1 MRQDEEK
8 TVQKYAKERRSRKRW
23 HRVATC
29 LAAVVVFC
37 TTYALILP
45 AITMEKHCGLTEH
58 THTDA
63 CYTQVTAIEKKVP
76 VCTAERLG
84 IHQHTDTCFDA
95 DGKLICG
102 QADYVVHHH
111 DAACYDENGV
121 LWCPLP
127 EAEAHQ
133 HTDSCYSKPEP
144 AEETVHTH
152 TDDCYTVE
160 RGALICQE
168 HVHTDACYAETTKL
182 ICDVEESAGHQHD
195 ESCTDEN
202 GEIVCGQEC
211 SEGHQHTEGCYETIR
226 ELTCGSDSSH
236 QHGDDCYEWKQV
248 LTCDL
253 PTEPTE
259 GEPVLI
265 CGEPAAVSH
274 QHTDAC
280 FETVEE
286 PVDTEALTCTIPEDE
301 NHTHGPRC
309 HGTWELTCGMQE
321 HVHGEN
327 CVVDEDAFC
336 GKQAHTHDE
345 TCLDENG
352 NQVCG
357 LEEHTHTL
365 SCYSDPEADVET
377 REQWEQTFAKVT
389 LTGDWRQDVIAIAET
404 QLGYTESAR
413 NYAVWEDGTTHGYTR
428 YGDWYGSPYGDWCAM
443 FASFCIHY
451 AGVEDMPL
459 NWGCRTW
466 IAELEPLDRYRPAQG
481 EEPYSPEVGDL
492 IFYDWEGDGLSDHV
506 GLVAERIPET
516 EDEPARLVAIEGNSA
531 NKVQYVTYDLDD
543 PVILGYGLLPE
554 QEFFCGKIGHVHT
567 ARCGSGCPLEEHIHT
582 EQCELPA
589 EEEVLTNL
597 TFEGADYTVL
607 VQYGPDAVLPEG
619 VKLEVSEIPGDSEEY
634 QDYLSQTST
643 AMEKAGQTDTVVF
656 ARFFDIRFTL
666 DGQTLEPAAPV
677 SVTITY
683 AEPVETSE
691 DASCQA
697 IHFGQE
703 GTEILDVTTEQRED
717 GSTSFTH
724 TQNGFSVVGDVVAV
738 SAAYNPADNGPDR
751 LPVDY
756 YVCIDGVWTCVGST
770 KTGWY
775 YTRNWDGKE
784 DFTDYN
790 RDYITVEQAVS
801 ILKDY
806 GFTGTE
812 DNPSR
817 VTAYQQK
824 SDNTNIYSDTNT
836 VTLGDGTK
844 ILPLSRNTDH
854 AGYNLYYLPKNTK
867 EISNVPSPESLDK
880 AANGFYTVKVF
891 DALGVELK
899 SEVVRTGESF
909 TYDAST
915 SGVTSWLVARD
926 GGVVETESGS
936 QIVVNDV
943 TTPVT
948 ISPNPGVDAGSHSVT
963 FKVMIDREWKTVG
976 SLPYYYSRDV
986 GGSNRAY
993 ITSAMAAQILGK
1005 YGYTA
1010 DKDPGKHFGYS
1021 YNDIYTIYYYANGS
1035 TQTNFCMDINGGVLE
1050 EAQVVQLW
1058 ESNGTDAQV
1067 FRIWDAGNGYSFLT
1081 PIGSSGFHVNVY
1093 GYTTGDPSSTQL
1105 KLSSATNENS
1115 QWRVDTGSDGRTTFW
1130 SALAPDDQV
1139 IDLSQANISNGG
1151 RLQVWHST
1159 GGARYWY
1166 LVQQYRISN
1175 NTASAPNADG
1185 TYNIGLTPES
1195 NGDIVCY
1202 YLPGETAAA
1211 YTNAAENGINV
1222 QNSVWSVSVR
1232 DDTHAVYS
1240 EGDLSTM
1247 VQYAP
1252 NGGAVTVTVQ
1262 NADGILWSCQGLD
1275 GEAVEAESSQSEGY
1289 TTFVIKNITQPVE
1302 VVATKTNPTF
1312 TVQYYANIDRY
1323 LLGDNGNLEVI
1334 DTSGKHLPTN
1344 SGSQPLLHL
1353 MLENIGQNT
1362 NQNRGNATSL
1372 NRVKS
1377 EKCLT
1382 QMYTDGTYNFEQH
1395 PGLEYFDK
1403 LWNQSNYLLD
1413 AVLVLKDGKSPDSTN
1428 DDDWWWYQI
1437 NRDTWDNVTFTNLA
1451 SEEKAP
1457 RQDGVKQSAE
1467 GTYCILIQEGTVL
1480 RLRYET
1486 SNQTYTNQANFHD
1499 YDITSGQNDN
1509 GTWRSGITGIN
1520 QASNYVTSS
1529 NGQRK
1534 FNGSHNAGAAADTF
1548 AFGNANC
1555 ETGLGLAQWDGN
1567 NINAY
1572 NGQNFWMSNDKSEY
1586 YGKGV
1591 YKGCTFGLVNGL
1603 DGNGNL
1609 IWDPWITAPHL
1620 FNDGTANGKHSYNN
1634 GSLQFIQTGDTYT
1647 LTTANSS
1654 AGIRDNLEYFF
1665 NPSPSSGTTHT
1676 HIFTNNFWPMD
1687 SATNKTDPLMG
1698 AINSSGTCDVK
1709 VNGFWDEQNKVGG
1722 AHDGVRVPISD
1733 DGRAHNWFFG
1743 MNFSLSFTL
1752 TKDYLGPLEYIFFGD
1767 DDMWVFLDNQ
1777 LICDIGGVHSSVG
1790 EFVNLRDYLP
1800 NGSSG
1805 QHTLSF
1811 FYTERGASGS
1821 TCWMSFTLPS
1831 VTSATTGQNIGGLQ
1845 IAKSLEGI
1853 GEADFSGEEYEFK
1866 VELRTSQNGSPL
1878 NQTFSYSKNDGTFG
1892 TIKSGGTITLHQNET
1907 ATISGIPAGTF
1918 YRVTELTTQ
1927 GYHTTVNNNEG
1938 YIVSGT
1944 IENGN
1949 VKPASFV
1956 NRPYMELPNTG
1967 GAGTTS
1973 YSAGGLLLIAAAAA
1987 LLYIHNRRRKED
1999 SPSS

>member
-1 MRQDEEK
+1 MSDMRQDEEK

-84 IHQHTDTCFDA
+84 IHQHTDTCYDA

-127 EAEAHQ
+127 ETEAHQ

-152 TDDCYTVE
+152 TDGCYTLE
-160 RGALICQE
+160 RGDLLCQE

-202 GEIVCGQEC
+202 GEIICGQEC

-236 QHGDDCYEWKQV
+236 QHSDDCYEWKQV
-248 LTCDL
+248 LTCGL

-309 HGTWELTCGMQE
+309 YGTWKLTCGMQE

-506 GLVAERIPET
+506 GLVAELIPET

-554 QEFFCGKIGHVHT
+554 QEFFCGKTGHVHT

-607 VQYGPDAVLPEG
+607 VQYGPDAALPEG

-724 TQNGFSVVGDVVAV
+724 TQNGFSVVGDVVTRLVAL
-738 SAAYNPADNGPDR
+738 NPADNGPDR

-775 YTRNWDGKE
+775 YTRNWHGE
-784 DFTDYN
+784 EGFTDYN
-790 RDYITVEQAVS
+790 RDYITVAQAVS
-801 ILKDY
+801 ILGPY
-806 GFTGTE
+806 GFTGNET
-812 DNPSR
+812 NPSL

-824 SDNTNIYSDTNT
+824 SSNTHVYSDTNT

-854 AGYNLYYLPKNTK
+854 AGYNLYYLPKNTNK
-867 EISNVPSPESLDK
+867 ISNVPSPESLDK

-891 DALGVELK
+891 DAQGEEITSDLVF
-899 SEVVRTGESF
+899 TGGSF
-909 TYDAST
+909 TYDASA
-915 SGVTSWLVARD
+915 SDVTSWLVARD

-963 FKVMIDREWKTVG
+963 FKVMIDGEWKTVG
-976 SLPYYYSRDV
+976 SLPYYFTDEF
-986 GGSNRAY
+986 GGSSRAY

-1010 DKDPGKHFGYS
+1010 DMAPGKHFGYS
-1021 YNDIYTIYYYANGS
+1021 YNDIYKIFYAANTGY
-1035 TQTNFCMDINGGVLE
+1035 CMDVSGNKIENNT
-1050 EAQVVQLW
+1050 AVQLW
-1058 ESNGTDAQV
+1058 TSNNSTAQM
-1067 FRIWDAGNGYSFLT
+1067 FRIWDAGEGYSYIT
-1081 PIGSSGFHVNVY
+1081 PVENSAYHVNVLGGGTADGTKLGIHTAIDAASHWKVENY
-1093 GYTTGDPSSTQL
+1093 ANGTTSFFNKNAP
-1105 KLSSATNENS
+1105 
-1115 QWRVDTGSDGRTTFW
+1115 TT
-1130 SALAPDDQV
+1130 AA
-1139 IDLSQANISNGG
+1139 IDLPGG
-1151 RLQVWHST
+1151 TITAGAQLQIYNNAS
-1159 GGARYWY
+1159 AKYWK
-1166 LVQQYRISN
+1166 LLQQYRISN
-1175 NTASAPNADG
+1175 DTVSSPNDNG

-1195 NGDIVCY
+1195 NGDIICY
-1202 YLPGETAAA
+1202 YLPGETVHA
-1211 YTNAAENGINV
+1211 YTDKTESDIAGK
-1222 QNSVWSVSVR
+1222 NSCWSVSVR

-1252 NGGAVTVTVQ
+1252 NEGEVTVTVQ

-1289 TTFVIKNITQPVE
+1289 TTFMIKKITQPIE
-1302 VVATKTNPTF
+1302 VMATKADPGF
-1312 TVQYYANIDRY
+1312 TVQYYANIARFATSGETT
-1323 LLGDNGNLEVI
+1323 LTVI
-1334 DTSGKHLPTN
+1334 DTSADANGGKATLPWN
-1344 SGSQPLLHL
+1344 GGSMATKKLY
-1353 MLENIGQNT
+1353 LEGIGQNT
-1362 NQNRGNATSL
+1362 NQNNGDFTPLYRIKTTMELTKLYSDKKCRFAT
-1372 NRVKS
+1372 
-1377 EKCLT
+1377 E
-1382 QMYTDGTYNFEQH
+1382 
-1395 PGLEYFDK
+1395 PGLEYFNK
-1403 LWNQSNYLLD
+1403 LKDNSDYVPAAIW
-1413 AVLVLKDGKSPDSTN
+1413 VLKTGEDASSTN
-1428 DDDWWWYQI
+1428 QDDWDIYQW
-1437 NRDTWDNVTFTNLA
+1437 NENTAFTNEA
-1451 SEEKAP
+1451 GQAVG
-1457 RQDGVKQSAE
+1457 D
-1467 GTYCILIQEGTVL
+1467 TILIQDGAVIRLVFDSSAEDYHNGTTF
-1480 RLRYET
+1480 Y
-1486 SNQTYTNQANFHD
+1486 D
-1499 YDITSGQNDN
+1499 YNISSGQNAD
-1509 GTWRSGITGIN
+1509 GRWRTGITGIN
-1520 QASNYVTSS
+1520 SKENYGISG
-1529 NGQRK
+1529 NGQRTW
-1534 FNGSHNAGAAADTF
+1534 NSGADVL

-1555 ETGLGLAQWDGN
+1555 GTGMALYQFDGGTLNKYNGN
-1567 NINAY
+1567 NSNYGGATFEIASGLNSDGTIRY
-1572 NGQNFWMSNDKSEY
+1572 NGY
-1586 YGKGV
+1586 IV
-1591 YKGCTFGLVNGL
+1591 
-1603 DGNGNL
+1603 
-1609 IWDPWITAPHL
+1609 APKL
-1620 FNDGTANGKHSYNN
+1620 FNDGDAQYKQTYS
-1634 GSLQFIQTGDTYT
+1634 GSSLTFDRLGDTYT
-1647 LTTANSS
+1647 LSSATLANSNGQS
-1654 AGIRDNLEYFF
+1654 NTISGLQYFF
-1665 NPSPSSGTTHT
+1665 NPSPYEGKIHT

-1687 SATNKTDPLMG
+1687 AAAGRTDALW
-1698 AINSSGTCDVK
+1698 GTYG
-1709 VNGFWDEQNKVGG
+1709 NPGEFQGFAEGG
-1722 AHDGVRVPISD
+1722 SPTYGWTSNASNFPYGD

-1743 MNFSLSFTL
+1743 MNFALSFSL
-1752 TKDYLGPLEYIFFGD
+1752 TEDYEGPLEYYFFGD
-1767 DDMWVFLDNQ
+1767 DDLWVFLDNR
-1777 LICDIGGVHSSVG
+1777 LICDIGGVHSSIG
-1790 EFVNLRDYLP
+1790 EYVNLRDYLP
-1800 NGSSG
+1800 VGSSG

-1811 FYTERGASGS
+1811 FYTERGDTGS
-1821 TCWMSFTLPS
+1821 TCYMSFTLPS
-1831 VTSATTGQNIGGLQ
+1831 VSSATTSRDTGSLQ
-1845 IAKSLEGI
+1845 IKKSLENTDGM
-1853 GEADFSGEEYEFK
+1853 DFSKEEYEFK
-1866 VELRTSQNGSPL
+1866 VELLTNEDGSAL
-1878 NQTFSYSKNDGTFG
+1878 NQTFSYSRTDGTEITYG
-1892 TIKSGGTITLHQNET
+1892 TIKSGGTIKLKQDET

-1918 YRVTELTTQ
+1918 YQVTELTTQ

-1938 YIVSGT
+1938 YIASGT
-1944 IENGN
+1944 IASGGIA
-1949 VKPASFV
+1949 PASFV
-1956 NRPYMELPNTG
+1956 NRPYMELPSTG

-1973 YSAGGLLLIAAAAA
+1973 YTAGGLLLIAAAAA

>member
-1 MRQDEEK
+1 MSDMRQDEEK

-84 IHQHTDTCFDA
+84 IHQHTDTCYDA

-111 DAACYDENGV
+111 DAACYDENSV

-127 EAEAHQ
+127 ETEAHQ

-152 TDDCYTVE
+152 TDGCYTLE
-160 RGALICQE
+160 RGDLLCQE

-236 QHGDDCYEWKQV
+236 QHSDDCYEWKQV
-248 LTCDL
+248 LTCGL

-259 GEPVLI
+259 GVPVLI

-352 NQVCG
+352 NLVCG

-377 REQWEQTFAKVT
+377 REQWEQTFAGVT
-389 LTGDWRQDVIAIAET
+389 LTGDWRQDVIDIAET

-554 QEFFCGKIGHVHT
+554 QEFSCGKIGHVHT

-607 VQYGPDAVLPEG
+607 VQYGPDAALPEG

-724 TQNGFSVVGDVVAV
+724 TQNGFSVVGDVVTRLVAL
-738 SAAYNPADNGPDR
+738 NPADNGPDR

-775 YTRNWDGKE
+775 YTRNWHGE
-784 DFTDYN
+784 EGFTDYN
-790 RDYITVEQAVS
+790 RDYITVAQAVS
-801 ILKDY
+801 ILGPY
-806 GFTGTE
+806 GFTGNET
-812 DNPSR
+812 NPSL

-824 SDNTNIYSDTNT
+824 SSNTHVYSDTNT
-836 VTLGDGTK
+836 VSVPKDSENGTK
-844 ILPLSRNTDH
+844 ILPLSRNPDH
-854 AGYNLYYLPKNTK
+854 AGYNLYYLPNNNAT
-867 EISNVPSPESLDK
+867 IGATASPENLDK
-880 AANGFYTVKVF
+880 TANGFYTVKVF
-891 DALGVELK
+891 DAQGEEITSDLVF
-899 SEVVRTGESF
+899 TGGSF
-909 TYDAST
+909 TYDASA
-915 SGVTSWLVARD
+915 SDVTSWLVARD

-963 FKVMIDREWKTVG
+963 FKVMIDGEWKTVG
-976 SLPYYYSRDV
+976 SLPYYFTDEF
-986 GGSNRAY
+986 GGSSRAY

-1010 DKDPGKHFGYS
+1010 DMAPGKHFGYS
-1021 YNDIYTIYYYANGS
+1021 YNDIYKILYA
-1035 TQTNFCMDINGGVLE
+1035 TNTGYCMDVNGNKIENGT
-1050 EAQVVQLW
+1050 AVQLW
-1058 ESNGTDAQV
+1058 TSNNSTAQM
-1067 FRIWDAGNGYSFLT
+1067 FRIWDAGEGYSYIT
-1081 PIGSSGFHVNVY
+1081 PVENSAYHVNVLD
-1093 GYTTGDPSSTQL
+1093 GGTADGTKLGIHTATDAASHWKVVSNGDGTTSFYNKNAP
-1105 KLSSATNENS
+1105 
-1115 QWRVDTGSDGRTTFW
+1115 TT
-1130 SALAPDDQV
+1130 AA
-1139 IDLSQANISNGG
+1139 IDLPGG
-1151 RLQVWHST
+1151 TIREGAQLQIYNNAS
-1159 GGARYWY
+1159 AKYWK
-1166 LVQQYRISN
+1166 LLQQYRISN
-1175 NTASAPNADG
+1175 DTVSSPNDNG

-1195 NGDIVCY
+1195 NGDIICY
-1202 YLPGETAAA
+1202 YLPGETVHA
-1211 YTNAAENGINV
+1211 YTDKTESDIAGK
-1222 QNSVWSVSVR
+1222 NSCWSVSVR

-1262 NADGILWSCQGLD
+1262 NADGILWSCVGKN
-1275 GEAVEAESSQSEGY
+1275 GETVTAESTQNGGE
-1289 TTFVIKNITQPVE
+1289 TTFTITNITQPIE
-1302 VVATKTNPTF
+1302 VTATKADPSF
-1312 TVQYYANIDRY
+1312 TVQYYANIPRFANSGSNP
-1323 LLGDNGNLEVI
+1323 LKVI
-1334 DTSGKHLPTN
+1334 DTSGKALPTN
-1344 SGSQPLLHL
+1344 GGTMAMRNLY
-1353 MLENIGQNT
+1353 LEGTGQNT
-1362 NQNRGNATSL
+1362 SQNAGTPTELYKVATT
-1372 NRVKS
+1372 N
-1377 EKCLT
+1377 ELT
-1382 QMYTDGTYNFEQH
+1382 KMYTEKECRFAAE
-1395 PGLEYFDK
+1395 PGLEYFNK
-1403 LWNQSNYLLD
+1403 LKDNEDY
-1413 AVLVLKDGKSPDSTN
+1413 VLMEIWVLKEGKAPGST
-1428 DDDWWWYQI
+1428 DPMDWDIYTY
-1437 NRDTWDNVTFTNLA
+1437 DAETTFTNEA
-1451 SEEKAP
+1451 GQAGQK
-1457 RQDGVKQSAE
+1457 
-1467 GTYCILIQEGTVL
+1467 TILITDNAVVRLVFDASSGDYHNGTTF
-1480 RLRYET
+1480 Y
-1486 SNQTYTNQANFHD
+1486 D
-1499 YDITSGQNDN
+1499 YNISSGQNSD
-1509 GTWRSGITGIN
+1509 GRWRTGITGIN
-1520 QASNYVTSS
+1520 SESNYGTSG
-1529 NGQRK
+1529 NGKRTWQ
-1534 FNGSHNAGAAADTF
+1534 SGADIL

-1555 ETGLGLAQWDGN
+1555 GTGMSGYLFDNSTLNKYSSKNSGYGGATFKLASGLNSDGT
-1567 NINAY
+1567 IRY
-1572 NGQNFWMSNDKSEY
+1572 NE
-1586 YGKGV
+1586 
-1591 YKGCTFGLVNGL
+1591 
-1603 DGNGNL
+1603 
-1609 IWDPWITAPHL
+1609 WIVAPKL
-1620 FNDGTANGKHSYNN
+1620 FNDGDAKGKQTYS
-1634 GSLQFIQTGDTYT
+1634 GSSLTFDRVGDTYT
-1647 LTTANSS
+1647 LSS
-1654 AGIRDNLEYFF
+1654 ATLNNSNGRSNSLGGLQYFF
-1665 NPSPSSGTTHT
+1665 NPSPTSSEIHT

-1687 SATNKTDPLMG
+1687 QASGKTDALWGKYGNPG
-1698 AINSSGTCDVK
+1698 SFQ
-1709 VNGFWDEQNKVGG
+1709 GFTEANNYNWASLAKNFPE
-1722 AHDGVRVPISD
+1722 SD

-1743 MNFSLSFTL
+1743 MNFALSFNL
-1752 TKDYLGPLEYIFFGD
+1752 TADYEGPLEYYFFGD
-1767 DDMWVFLDNQ
+1767 DDLWVFLDNR
-1777 LICDIGGVHSSVG
+1777 LICDIGGVHSSIG
-1790 EFVNLRDYLP
+1790 EYVNLRDYLP
-1800 NGSSG
+1800 VGSSG

-1831 VTSATTGQNIGGLQ
+1831 VSSATTSRDTGSLQ
-1845 IAKSLEGI
+1845 IEKKLENTDGM
-1853 GEADFSGEEYEFK
+1853 DFSKEEYEFK
-1866 VELRTSQNGSPL
+1866 VELLTNDSAL
-1878 NQTFSYSKNDGTFG
+1878 NQTFSYSRTDGTETTYG
-1892 TIKSGGTITLHQNET
+1892 TIKSGGTIKLKQDET

-1918 YRVTELTTQ
+1918 YQVTELTTQ

-1938 YIVSGT
+1938 YIASGT
-1944 IENGN
+1944 IASGGIA
-1949 VKPASFV
+1949 PASFV
-1956 NRPYMELPNTG
+1956 NRPYVELPSTG

-1973 YSAGGLLLIAAAAA
+1973 YTAGGLLLIAAAAA

-1999 SPSS
+1999 SPS

>member
-58 THTDA
+58 IHTDA

-84 IHQHTDTCFDA
+84 IHQHTDTCYDA

-127 EAEAHQ
+127 ETEAHQ

-152 TDDCYTVE
+152 TDGCYTLE
-160 RGALICQE
+160 RGDLLCQE

-309 HGTWELTCGMQE
+309 YGTWELTCGMQE
-321 HVHGEN
+321 HVHGEG

-531 NKVQYVTYDLDD
+531 NKVQSVTYDLDD

-554 QEFFCGKIGHVHT
+554 QEFFCGKTGHVHT

-607 VQYGPDAVLPEG
+607 VQYGPDAALPEG

-724 TQNGFSVVGDVVAV
+724 TQNGFSVVGDVVTRLVAL
-738 SAAYNPADNGPDR
+738 NPADNGPDR

-775 YTRNWDGKE
+775 YTRNWHGE
-784 DFTDYN
+784 EGFTDYN
-790 RDYITVEQAVS
+790 RDYITVAQAVS
-801 ILKDY
+801 ILGPY
-806 GFTGTE
+806 GFTGNET
-812 DNPSR
+812 NPSL

-824 SDNTNIYSDTNT
+824 SSNTYVYSDTNT
-836 VTLGDGTK
+836 VSVPKDSENGTK
-844 ILPLSRNTDH
+844 ILPLSRNPDH
-854 AGYNLYYLPKNTK
+854 AGYNLYYLPNNNAT
-867 EISNVPSPESLDK
+867 IGATASPENLDK
-880 AANGFYTVKVF
+880 TANGFYTVKVF
-891 DALGVELK
+891 DAQGEEITSDLVF
-899 SEVVRTGESF
+899 TGGSF
-909 TYDAST
+909 TYDASA
-915 SGVTSWLVARD
+915 SDVTSWLVARV
-926 GGVVETESGS
+926 GGTVEAVSGS

-948 ISPNPGVDAGSHSVT
+948 ISPNPGIDAGNHSVT
-963 FKVMIDREWKTVG
+963 FKVMIDGEWKTVG
-976 SLPYYYSRDV
+976 SLPYYYSGNV
-986 GGSNRAY
+986 GGSDRAY

-1010 DKDPGKHFGYS
+1010 DMAPGKHFGYS
-1021 YNDIYTIYYYANGS
+1021 YNDIYKIFYAANTGY
-1035 TQTNFCMDINGGVLE
+1035 CMDVNGNKIE
-1050 EAQVVQLW
+1050 NDTAVQLW
-1058 ESNGTDAQV
+1058 TSNDSTAQM
-1067 FRIWDAGNGYSFLT
+1067 FRIWDAGEGYSYIT
-1081 PIGSSGFHVNVY
+1081 PVENSAYHVNVLGGGTADGTKLGIHTAIDAASHWKVENY
-1093 GYTTGDPSSTQL
+1093 ANGTTSFFNKNAP
-1105 KLSSATNENS
+1105 
-1115 QWRVDTGSDGRTTFW
+1115 TT
-1130 SALAPDDQV
+1130 AA
-1139 IDLSQANISNGG
+1139 IDLPGG
-1151 RLQVWHST
+1151 TIREGAQLQIYNNAS
-1159 GGARYWY
+1159 AKYWK
-1166 LVQQYRISN
+1166 LLQQYRISN
-1175 NTASAPNADG
+1175 DTVSSPNDNG

-1195 NGDIVCY
+1195 NGDIICY
-1202 YLPGETAAA
+1202 YLPGETSHV
-1211 YTNAAENGINV
+1211 YTDVKNESDIDTRNTL
-1222 QNSVWSVSVR
+1222 WSVSVR

-1262 NADGILWSCQGLD
+1262 NADGILWSCVGKNGGTVEVESTQNG
-1275 GEAVEAESSQSEGY
+1275 GE
-1289 TTFVIKNITQPVE
+1289 TTFTIANITQPIE
-1302 VVATKTNPTF
+1302 VTATKADPSF
-1312 TVQYYANIDRY
+1312 TVQYYANIPRFAAS
-1323 LLGDNGNLEVI
+1323 GDNPLKVI
-1334 DTSGKHLPTN
+1334 DTSGKILPTN
-1344 SGSQPLLHL
+1344 GGTMATRNLY
-1353 MLENIGQNT
+1353 LEGTGQKT
-1362 NQNRGNATSL
+1362 NQNAGVQTDL
-1372 NRVKS
+1372 YRVKTTT
-1377 EKCLT
+1377 ELT
-1382 QMYTDGTYNFEQH
+1382 KMYTEKKCSFAAE
-1395 PGLEYFDK
+1395 PGLEYFNK
-1403 LWNQSNYLLD
+1403 LKDNEDY
-1413 AVLVLKDGKSPDSTN
+1413 VLKEIWVLKTGKSPDST
-1428 DDDWWWYQI
+1428 DVADWDVFYYEEGTT
-1437 NRDTWDNVTFTNLA
+1437 DFTNEA
-1451 SEEKAP
+1451 GQAV
-1457 RQDGVKQSAE
+1457 DG
-1467 GTYCILIQEGTVL
+1467 TILICDGAVIRLVFDASSGDYHNGTTF
-1480 RLRYET
+1480 Y
-1486 SNQTYTNQANFHD
+1486 D
-1499 YDITSGQNDN
+1499 YNISSGQNSD
-1509 GTWRSGITGIN
+1509 GRWRTGITGIN
-1520 QASNYVTSS
+1520 SESNYGTSG
-1529 NGQRK
+1529 NGKRTWQ
-1534 FNGSHNAGAAADTF
+1534 SGADIL

-1555 ETGLGLAQWDGN
+1555 GTG
-1567 NINAY
+1567 
-1572 NGQNFWMSNDKSEY
+1572 MSGYMFDNSTLNKYSSKNSG
-1586 YGKGV
+1586 YGGA
-1591 YKGCTFGLVNGL
+1591 TFGLASGLNDDGTIRYNG
-1603 DGNGNL
+1603 
-1609 IWDPWITAPHL
+1609 WIVAPKL
-1620 FNDGTANGKHSYNN
+1620 FNDGDATGKQTYS
-1634 GSLQFIQTGDTYT
+1634 GSSLTFDRVGDTYT
-1647 LTTANSS
+1647 LSS
-1654 AGIRDNLEYFF
+1654 ASLSGGGTVSDLQYFF
-1665 NPSPSSGTTHT
+1665 HPSPVSGCIWDGKSNTLSKWQNN
-1676 HIFTNNFWPMD
+1676 IFTNNFWPMD
-1687 SATNKTDPLMG
+1687 QAADKTDALWGQYGNPGKFQGFTETNGYNWSNLATNFP
-1698 AINSSGTCDVK
+1698 
-1709 VNGFWDEQNKVGG
+1709 E
-1722 AHDGVRVPISD
+1722 SD

-1743 MNFSLSFTL
+1743 MNFALSFNL
-1752 TKDYLGPLEYIFFGD
+1752 TADYEGPLEYYFFGD
-1767 DDMWVFLDNQ
+1767 DDLWVFLDNR
-1777 LICDIGGVHSSVG
+1777 LICDIGGVHSSIG
-1790 EFVNLRDYLP
+1790 EYVNLRDYLP
-1800 NGSSG
+1800 VGSSG

-1831 VTSATTGQNIGGLQ
+1831 VSSATTSRDTGSLQ
-1845 IAKSLEGI
+1845 IEKKLENTGDM
-1853 GEADFSGEEYEFK
+1853 DFSGEEYKFEVK
-1866 VELRTSQNGSPL
+1866 LLTAENGSAL
-1878 NQTFSYSKNDGTFG
+1878 NQTFSYSKNDGTYG
-1892 TIKSGGTITLHQNET
+1892 TIKSGGTIKLKQDET

-1918 YRVTELTTQ
+1918 YQVTELTTQ

-1938 YIVSGT
+1938 YIASGT
-1944 IENGN
+1944 IASGGIA
-1949 VKPASFV
+1949 PASFV
-1956 NRPYMELPNTG
+1956 NRPYMELPSTG

-1973 YSAGGLLLIAAAAA
+1973 YTAGGLLLIAAAAA

>member
-1 MRQDEEK
+1 MSDMRQDEEK

-84 IHQHTDTCFDA
+84 IHQHTDTCYDA

-111 DAACYDENGV
+111 DAACYDENSV

-127 EAEAHQ
+127 ETEAHQ

-152 TDDCYTVE
+152 TDGCYTLE
-160 RGALICQE
+160 RGDLLCQE

-236 QHGDDCYEWKQV
+236 QHSDDCYEWKQV
-248 LTCDL
+248 LTCGL

-259 GEPVLI
+259 GVPVLI

-352 NQVCG
+352 NLVCG

-377 REQWEQTFAKVT
+377 REQWEQTFAGVT
-389 LTGDWRQDVIAIAET
+389 LTGDWRQDVIDIAET

-554 QEFFCGKIGHVHT
+554 QEFSCGKIGHVHT

-607 VQYGPDAVLPEG
+607 VQYGPDAALPEG

-724 TQNGFSVVGDVVAV
+724 TQNGFSVVGDVVTRLVAL
-738 SAAYNPADNGPDR
+738 NPADNGPDR

-770 KTGWY
+770 KKGWY
-775 YTRNWDGKE
+775 WNGIEEWS
-784 DFTDYN
+784 DYN
-790 RDYITVEQAVS
+790 RDYISVAQAVS
-801 ILKDY
+801 ILEPY
-806 GFTGTE
+806 GFTGNET
-812 DNPSR
+812 NPSL

-824 SDNTNIYSDTNT
+824 SSNTHVYSDTNT
-836 VTLGDGTK
+836 VSVPKDSENGTK
-844 ILPLSRNTDH
+844 ILPLSRNPDH
-854 AGYNLYYLPKNTK
+854 AGYNLYYLPNNNAT
-867 EISNVPSPESLDK
+867 IGATASPENLDK
-880 AANGFYTVKVF
+880 TANGFYTVKVF
-891 DALGVELK
+891 DAQGEEITSDLVF
-899 SEVVRTGESF
+899 TGGSF
-909 TYDAST
+909 TYDASA
-915 SGVTSWLVARD
+915 SDVTSWLVARV

-963 FKVMIDREWKTVG
+963 FKVMIDGEWKTVG
-976 SLPYYYSRDV
+976 SLPYYYSGNV
-986 GGSNRAY
+986 GGSDRAY

-1010 DKDPGKHFGYS
+1010 DMAPGKHFGYS
-1021 YNDIYTIYYYANGS
+1021 YNDIYKIFYAANTGY
-1035 TQTNFCMDINGGVLE
+1035 CMDVSGNKIENNT
-1050 EAQVVQLW
+1050 AVQLW
-1058 ESNGTDAQV
+1058 TSNNSTAQM
-1067 FRIWDAGNGYSFLT
+1067 FRIWDAGEGYSYIT
-1081 PIGSSGFHVNVY
+1081 PVENSAYHVNVL
-1093 GYTTGDPSSTQL
+1093 GGGTTDGT
-1105 KLSSATNENS
+1105 KLGIHTAIDAASHWKVENYANGTTSFFNENAP
-1115 QWRVDTGSDGRTTFW
+1115 TT
-1130 SALAPDDQV
+1130 AA
-1139 IDLSQANISNGG
+1139 IDLPGG
-1151 RLQVWHST
+1151 TITAGAQLQIYNNAS
-1159 GGARYWY
+1159 AKYWK
-1166 LVQQYRISN
+1166 LLQQYRISN
-1175 NTASAPNADG
+1175 DTVSSPNDNG

-1195 NGDIVCY
+1195 NGDIICY
-1202 YLPGETAAA
+1202 YLPGETVHA
-1211 YTNAAENGINV
+1211 YTDKTESDIAGEN
-1222 QNSVWSVSVR
+1222 SCWSVSVR

-1252 NGGAVTVTVQ
+1252 NEGEVTVTVQ
-1262 NADGILWSCQGLD
+1262 NADGILWSCVGKNGGTVEVESTQNG
-1275 GEAVEAESSQSEGY
+1275 GEA
-1289 TTFVIKNITQPVE
+1289 TFTITNITQPIE
-1302 VVATKTNPTF
+1302 VTATKADPSF
-1312 TVQYYANIDRY
+1312 TVQYYANIPRFANSGSNP
-1323 LLGDNGNLEVI
+1323 LKVI
-1334 DTSGKHLPTN
+1334 DTSGKALPTN
-1344 SGSQPLLHL
+1344 GGTMAARNLYLEGTGRNTSQNAGTKTELHKVMTTTEL
-1353 MLENIGQNT
+1353 TKLYTEKQC
-1362 NQNRGNATSL
+1362 QYE
-1372 NRVKS
+1372 S
-1377 EKCLT
+1377 E
-1382 QMYTDGTYNFEQH
+1382 
-1395 PGLEYFDK
+1395 PGLKYFNK
-1403 LWNQSNYLLD
+1403 LKSNEDY
-1413 AVLVLKDGKSPDSTN
+1413 VLKEIWVLKDGKPANSTN
-1428 DDDWWWYQI
+1428 RDDWSIFSY
-1437 NRDTWDNVTFTNLA
+1437 DKEKTAFTNEAGQAGVNTILITDSA
-1451 SEEKAP
+1451 VIRLVFDTSTGNYYNGTTFYDYNISSGKNADGSWNTIQAGINSEENYS
-1457 RQDGVKQSAE
+1457 GV
-1467 GTYCILIQEGTVL
+1467 
-1480 RLRYET
+1480 
-1486 SNQTYTNQANFHD
+1486 
-1499 YDITSGQNDN
+1499 
-1509 GTWRSGITGIN
+1509 
-1520 QASNYVTSS
+1520 
-1529 NGQRK
+1529 
-1534 FNGSHNAGAAADTF
+1534 GAKF
-1548 AFGNANC
+1548 AFGNQNCGVTLKNQAFSGNTLNKANS
-1555 ETGLGLAQWDGN
+1555 TN
-1567 NINAY
+1567 PN
-1572 NGQNFWMSNDKSEY
+1572 
-1586 YGKGV
+1586 YGKS
-1591 YKGCTFGLVNGL
+1591 TFGIVTGL
-1603 DGNGNL
+1603 DGNGN
-1609 IWDPWITAPHL
+1609 IAYNSAVVAPKL
-1620 FNDGTANGKHSYNN
+1620 FNEGDAIGKQTYA
-1634 GSLQFIQTGDTYT
+1634 GSSLTFDRVGDTYT
-1647 LTTANSS
+1647 LSAATLRNSNGNS
-1654 AGIRDNLEYFF
+1654 HTINELQYFF
-1665 NPSPSSGTTHT
+1665 HPSPAPGKIWDGVNSGYPWQNN
-1676 HIFTNNFWPMD
+1676 IFTNNFWPMD
-1687 SATNKTDPLMG
+1687 PAAGRTDGMWG
-1698 AINSSGTCDVK
+1698 EYGNYEYFNEKK
-1709 VNGFWDEQNKVGG
+1709 VNYEFPTG
-1722 AHDGVRVPISD
+1722 D

-1743 MNFSLSFTL
+1743 MNFALSFNL
-1752 TKDYLGPLEYIFFGD
+1752 TADYEGPLEYYFFGD
-1767 DDMWVFLDNQ
+1767 DDLWVFLDNR
-1777 LICDIGGVHSSVG
+1777 LICDIGGVHSSIG
-1790 EFVNLRDYLP
+1790 EYVNLRDYLP
-1800 NGSSG
+1800 VGSSG

-1831 VTSATTGQNIGGLQ
+1831 VSSATTSRDTGSLQ
-1845 IAKSLEGI
+1845 IEKKLENTDGM
-1853 GEADFSGEEYEFK
+1853 DFSKEEYEFK
-1866 VELRTSQNGSPL
+1866 VELLTNDSAL
-1878 NQTFSYSKNDGTFG
+1878 NQTFSYSRTDGTETTYG

-1918 YRVTELTTQ
+1918 YQVTELTTQ

-1938 YIVSGT
+1938 YIASGT
-1944 IENGN
+1944 IASGGIA
-1949 VKPASFV
+1949 PASFV
-1956 NRPYMELPNTG
+1956 NRPYMELPSTG

-1973 YSAGGLLLIAAAAA
+1973 YTAGGLLLIAAAAA

-1999 SPSS
+1999 SPS

>member
-1 MRQDEEK
+1 MKQEALQGAEKYTKARQRK
-8 TVQKYAKERRSRKRW
+8 KRW
-23 HRVATC
+23 YRVVTG
-29 LAAVVVFC
+29 LACVVVFC
-37 TTYALILP
+37 TVYALILP
-45 AITMEKHCGLTEH
+45 AITLENGACEIPEH
-58 THTDA
+58 THSEA
-63 CYTQVTAIEKKVP
+63 CYTQVTSVTRTKLA
-76 VCTAERLG
+76 CTLN
-84 IHQHTDTCFDA
+84 
-95 DGKLICG
+95 L
-102 QADYVVHHH
+102 HHH
-111 DAACYDENGV
+111 DEICYDSEGNLTCGYADFVVHQHDLACYDENGN
-121 LWCPLP
+121 LRCPLK
-127 EAEAHQ
+127 EIEVHE
-133 HTDSCYSKPEP
+133 HTDSCYAQTKT
-144 AEETVHTH
+144 AEEEDTDECYTVERGELICTEHVH
-152 TDDCYTVE
+152 TDDCYTEVSAFVCTE
-160 RGALICQE
+160 D
-168 HVHTDACYAETTKL
+168 HVHT
-182 ICDVEESAGHQHD
+182 ES
-195 ESCTDEN
+195 
-202 GEIVCGQEC
+202 
-211 SEGHQHTEGCYETIR
+211 CYETTR
-226 ELTCGSDSSH
+226 ELTCGYTEEPAH
-236 QHGDDCYEWKQV
+236 QHTDQCYEQIKK

-253 PTEPTE
+253 SD
-259 GEPVLI
+259 EPVLI
-265 CGEPAAVSH
+265 CEKPEVILHTHQPYVSEEDPGCYDEDGNLVCGEIEVLEH

-286 PVDTEALTCTIPEDE
+286 PLDTEALTCTLPEDE
-301 NHTHGPRC
+301 NHTHGPLC
-309 HGTWELTCGMQE
+309 HGTWELTCGLDE
-321 HVHGEN
+321 HQHSEACTPTEPVYI
-327 CVVDEDAFC
+327 C
-336 GKQAHTHDE
+336 GKEAHTHSQTCYDE
-345 TCLDENG
+345 AGALT
-352 NQVCG
+352 CG

-377 REQWEQTFAKVT
+377 REQWEQTFADVT

-404 QLGYTESAR
+404 QLGYAESTR

-466 IAELEPLDRYRPAQG
+466 IADLEPFDRYRPAQG

-516 EDEPARLVAIEGNSA
+516 ADAPARLAAIEGNSA
-531 NKVQYVTYDLDD
+531 RTVQSVTYDLDD

-554 QEFFCGKIGHVHT
+554 QEFFCGKTGHVHT

-607 VQYGPDAVLPEG
+607 VQYGPDAALPEG

-724 TQNGFSVVGDVVAV
+724 TQNGFSVVGDVVTRLVAL
-738 SAAYNPADNGPDR
+738 NPADNGPDR

-784 DFTDYN
+784 AFTDYN

-801 ILKDY
+801 VLKDY

-812 DNPSR
+812 DYPSR
-817 VTAYQQK
+817 ITAYQQK
-824 SDNTNIYSDTNT
+824 SGNTNIYSDTNT
-836 VTLGDGTK
+836 VTVPRDSENGTK

-854 AGYNLYYLPKNTK
+854 AGYNLYYLPNNTEQIK
-867 EISNVPSPESLDK
+867 GVASPESLNK

-909 TYDAST
+909 IYDASA
-915 SGVTSWLVARD
+915 SDVTSWLVARD
-926 GGVVETESGS
+926 GGTVEIVSDS
-936 QIVVNDV
+936 QIEVTNI

-948 ISPNPGVDAGSHSVT
+948 ISPNPNPGVDAGSHSVT
-963 FKVMIDREWKTVG
+963 FKVMIDGEWKTVG
-976 SLPYYYSRDV
+976 SLPYYYSGDV

-993 ITSAMAAQILGK
+993 ITSAMATQILGK

-1010 DKDPGKHFGYS
+1010 TIAPGYQFGYS
-1021 YNDIYTIYYYANGS
+1021 YNDIYTIYYANGS
-1035 TQTNFCMDINGGVLE
+1035 TRTDFCMDVESGTMAE
-1050 EAQVVQLW
+1050 KQAVQLW
-1058 ESNGTDAQV
+1058 TSNGTDAQV
-1067 FRIWDAGNGYSFLT
+1067 FRIRDAGNDYSFIT
-1081 PIGSSGFHVNVY
+1081 PIGNSGFHVNVY

-1105 KLSSATNENS
+1105 KLSAANNKNS
-1115 QWRVDTGSDGRTTFW
+1115 QWRVETYADGRTTFW
-1130 SALAPDDQV
+1130 SALAPNDQV
-1139 IDLSQANISNGG
+1139 IDLNNNLMEKGG

-1175 NTASAPNADG
+1175 DTVSSPNDNG

-1202 YLPGETAAA
+1202 YLPGETTAA
-1211 YTNAAENGINV
+1211 YTNAAESGINEK
-1222 QNSVWSVSVR
+1222 NSVWSVSVR

-1262 NADGILWSCQGLD
+1262 NADGILWSCVGKN
-1275 GEAVEAESSQSEGY
+1275 GETVTAESTQNGGE
-1289 TTFVIKNITQPVE
+1289 TTFTITNITQPIE
-1302 VVATKTNPTF
+1302 VTATKADPSF
-1312 TVQYYANIDRY
+1312 TVQYYANIPRFAAS
-1323 LLGDNGNLEVI
+1323 GDNPLKVI
-1334 DTSGKHLPTN
+1334 DTSGKALPTN
-1344 SGSQPLLHL
+1344 GGTMAMRNLY
-1353 MLENIGQNT
+1353 LEGIGRNT
-1362 NQNRGNATSL
+1362 NQNAGVDTEL
-1372 NRVKS
+1372 YRVKTTT
-1377 EKCLT
+1377 ELT
-1382 QMYTDGTYNFEQH
+1382 KMYTEKKCSFAAE
-1395 PGLEYFDK
+1395 PGLEYFNK
-1403 LWNQSNYLLD
+1403 LKDNEDY
-1413 AVLVLKDGKSPDSTN
+1413 VLMEIWVLKEGKAPGST
-1428 DDDWWWYQI
+1428 DPMDWDIYTY
-1437 NRDTWDNVTFTNLA
+1437 DAGTTFTNEA
-1451 SEEKAP
+1451 GQAGEK
-1457 RQDGVKQSAE
+1457 
-1467 GTYCILIQEGTVL
+1467 TILITDNAVVRLVFDSSSGDYHNGTTF
-1480 RLRYET
+1480 Y
-1486 SNQTYTNQANFHD
+1486 D
-1499 YDITSGQNDN
+1499 YNISSGQNAD
-1509 GTWRSGITGIN
+1509 GRWRTGITGIN
-1520 QASNYVTSS
+1520 SESNYGTSG
-1529 NGQRK
+1529 NGKRTWQ
-1534 FNGSHNAGAAADTF
+1534 SGADIL

-1555 ETGLGLAQWDGN
+1555 GTG
-1567 NINAY
+1567 
-1572 NGQNFWMSNDKSEY
+1572 MSGYLFDNSTLNKYSSKNSG
-1586 YGKGV
+1586 YGGA
-1591 YKGCTFGLVNGL
+1591 TFGLASALNS
-1603 DGNGNL
+1603 DGTIRYN
-1609 IWDPWITAPHL
+1609 DWIVAPKL
-1620 FNDGTANGKHSYNN
+1620 FNEGDATGKKSYS
-1634 GSLQFIQTGDTYT
+1634 GSSLTFDRVGDTYT
-1647 LTTANSS
+1647 LSS
-1654 AGIRDNLEYFF
+1654 ASLSGGGTVSELQYFF
-1665 NPSPSSGTTHT
+1665 HPSPVSGCIWDGKSNTLSSWQNN
-1676 HIFTNNFWPMD
+1676 IFTNNFWPMD
-1687 SATNKTDPLMG
+1687 QAVDRTDALWGQYGNPGRFQGFNEKNDYNWSALAANFP
-1698 AINSSGTCDVK
+1698 
-1709 VNGFWDEQNKVGG
+1709 E
-1722 AHDGVRVPISD
+1722 SD

-1743 MNFSLSFTL
+1743 MNFALSFNL
-1752 TKDYLGPLEYIFFGD
+1752 TADYEGPLEYYFFGD
-1767 DDMWVFLDNQ
+1767 DDLWVFLDNR
-1777 LICDIGGVHSSVG
+1777 LICDIGGVHSSIG
-1790 EFVNLRDYLP
+1790 EYVNLRDYLP
-1800 NGSSG
+1800 NGSAG

-1831 VTSATTGQNIGGLQ
+1831 VSSATTSRDTGSLQ
-1845 IAKSLEGI
+1845 IEKKLENTDGM
-1853 GEADFSGEEYEFK
+1853 DFSKEEYEFK
-1866 VELRTSQNGSPL
+1866 VELLSNDSAL
-1878 NQTFSYSKNDGTFG
+1878 NQTFSYSRTDGTETTYG

-1918 YRVTELTTQ
+1918 YQVTELTTQ
-1927 GYHTTVNNNEG
+1927 GYHTTVNGSEG
-1938 YIVSGT
+1938 YIVKGN
-1944 IENGN
+1944 IANGE
-1949 VKPASFV
+1949 VTTASFV
-1956 NRPYMELPNTG
+1956 NRPYVELPSTG

-1973 YSAGGLLLIAAAAA
+1973 YTAGGLLLIAAAAA